1 MKKLMILISVFILF
15 SFSLA
20 LAVSI
25 EYCKSDGTYWECEK
39 NGICICRLSEDCDTG
54 DLLVY
59 ETDIRTL
66 LCAPRISDRYAY
78 IDWSDC
84 DYPVGK
90 VKVMAICNMA
100 QSEEKEITI
109 YDSGGDGGSGGGS
122 WGTTTSTT
130 TSTTIIPCK
139 YVCQAVCTDDNNPPF
154 CYRRISHGTSG
165 CTGGTICCESILK
178 TCPKSSSGT
187 TLQKDKT
194 CPYECCIDMPGYEY
208 KYCPSGLSCCDHL
221 CKESCE
227 SSSSGFN
234 ISKSL
239 IFWILLASILPII
252 AFLIFIWKKNAD
264 SNIPEY

>member
-1 MKKLMILISVFILF
+1 MILIFAFILF
-15 SFSLA
+15 SFSLV
-20 LAVSI
+20 LSVSI

-39 NGICICRLSEDCDTG
+39 DEICSCRVSEDCESG

-66 LCAPRISDRYAY
+66 FCAPRIINRYVD
-78 IDWSDC
+78 INWEDC
-84 DYPVGK
+84 EYSTGK
-90 VKVMAICNMA
+90 IKVMAICDVG

-109 YDSGGDGGSGGGS
+109 YSNSGDNGGGGGGGGS
-122 WGTTTSTT
+122 QTTTTT
-130 TSTTIIPCK
+130 TTTITPCN

-154 CYRRISHGTSG
+154 CYRRISHGTTG

-178 TCPKSSSGT
+178 TCPQPSPNAT
-187 TLQKDKT
+187 FQEDKT

-208 KYCPSGLSCCDHL
+208 KYCPSGLACCDNL
-221 CKESCE
+221 CKESCK
-227 SSSSGFN
+227 SSGFK

-239 IFWILLASILPII
+239 IFWVLLASILPIV
-252 AFLIFIWKKNAD
+252 AFLIFIWRKNAD